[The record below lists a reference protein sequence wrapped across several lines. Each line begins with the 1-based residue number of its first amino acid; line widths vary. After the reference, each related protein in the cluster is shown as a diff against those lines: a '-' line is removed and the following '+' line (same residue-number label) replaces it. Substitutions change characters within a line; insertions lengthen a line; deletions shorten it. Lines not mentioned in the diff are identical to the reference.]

1 MNFELSRIKFLNI
14 KMKEIIISGNV
25 KKKWNWKVILAVVFI
40 LFAGFFFWQQRN
52 ELVTINRSLQQVNG
66 FWFFVGFF
74 FTVAYVI
81 FQAALYVYS
90 FRSVDGIISWKDALR
105 LFLKR
110 NVVAVFLPGG
120 GLTALAY
127 VPNEFK
133 VKLSDQQKLHQA
145 SVIYGFIGIFSV
157 FIVAI
162 PVLLYLLIHHT
173 HVPGI
178 LPAFI
183 TMLAMLL
190 AIGLFVWSVQNK
202 GLFYKWVIKARP
214 KWQIF
219 LTDIF
224 SFKIIW
230 KQFLFATFAS
240 ILIEVVGVVHLY
252 VSMLAVG
259 VTPSWEASLIGYIV
273 AAVFLI
279 ISPFLRG
286 LGAIEVSLTFILV
299 QYGFTTADAFLISL
313 LFRIFE
319 LWLPLFVGLLYYVK
333 RVIVYFKNLVK
344 PKFKEN

>member
-1 MNFELSRIKFLNI
+1 MDMSEKLSDNRV
-14 KMKEIIISGNV
+14 ER
-25 KKKWNWKVILAVVFI
+25 KWNWKVILAI
-40 LFAGFFFWQQRN
+40 LFLFFAVFFFWQQKN
-52 ELVTINRSLQQVNG
+52 ELISIHQSLEKVNG
-66 FWFFVGFF
+66 FWLLFGIAI
-74 FTVAYVI
+74 TVVYIVL
-81 FQAALYVYS
+81 QAALYVYS
-90 FRSVDGIISWKDALR
+90 FRSVQGNLIWKDAIR

-127 VPNEFK
+127 VPKEFLN
-133 VKLSDQQKLHQA
+133 KLSDKQKIHHS

-162 PVLLYLLIHHT
+162 PVLLYLLIHQT
-173 HVPGI
+173 NVPGI

-190 AIGLFVWSVQNK
+190 AIALFVWSVQQK
-202 GLFYKWVIKARP
+202 GLIYRWVVKTWP
-214 KWQIF
+214 KVDGF
-219 LTDIF
+219 LTEIF

-230 KQFLFATFAS
+230 KQFLFATIAS
-240 ILIEVVGVVHLY
+240 VFIEVVGVAHLY
-252 VSMLAVG
+252 ISMLAIG
-259 VTPSWEASLIGYIV
+259 VSPLWEASLIGYII

-299 QYGFTTADAFLISL
+299 KYGYSTADAFLISL

-319 LWLPLFVGLLYYVK
+319 LWLPLVVGLVYYVSNA
-333 RVIVYFKNLVK
+333 IVYIQKLLKTKSVK
-344 PKFKEN
+344 P